1 VYTFLLIVHVLVSVL
16 LTLTIL
22 MQSSKG
28 GGLSGTFGGAGNSA
42 LFGGRGAATFLS
54 KLTTGLA
61 VSFMVISIIIGLM
74 SSPRGDATSIIKR
87 EADRRVTPSADLP
100 VPEGSFD
107 EEGAAEL
114 PFAE

>member
-1 VYTFLLIVHVLVSVL
+1 VYTFLVVIHVLVSLL

-28 GGLSGTFGGAGNSA
+28 GGLSGTFGGGGNSA

-61 VSFMVISIIIGLM
+61 VAFMVISIFIGLM

-87 EADRRVTPSADLP
+87 EADKRVAPSANLP

-107 EEGAAEL
+107 EEGSGEL
-114 PFAE
+114 PITE